1 LKISRLKINSA
12 VLRILGNILG
22 AVAFFGALAYLFA
35 LLFQPQWESGPIEI
49 TPAAFDASQLR
60 SSAQGLEAEPVQY
73 HVPVDYARGSTAP
86 WWPKNESPILA
97 ELVAEGILPPVDERL
112 GPEPLVMEGPEGI
125 GNYGGTWLRL
135 AESRS
140 DALGFATSRLASPA
154 LIRWSPQGY
163 PLVPHLARDWE
174 GSEDQRVWTIR
185 LRQGI
190 RWSDG
195 HPVTSAD
202 LLFSEEARKEI
213 GGRPPRYLLQAG
225 GEVGTMERI
234 DAHTV
239 RFHFP
244 EPNPLFPESLAREA
258 RVLLPS
264 HYLSRYLP
272 ESGDPEFLRREAN
285 RLNLPNARTL
295 YRDRASASNPDCPS
309 LAPWIYAQDQPAA
322 PYLFVRN
329 PYYWAVDTQGNQLP
343 YIDQVQFGER
353 SRAMLAASAYE
364 GSVSM
369 QQRHLRFDDYTLLMS
384 NREAQNYKVFHW
396 TDAGTPWVIF
406 PNLNRAVRANEPA
419 GKWKAALL
427 RDPRFRQALS
437 LGIDREEII
446 EVFFSGV
453 GEPSQP
459 APYPTSPYYDP
470 DLKRLFTEFDSER
483 ANQLLDEVGLNKRD
497 AEGFRTFPDGS
508 RMTWFLDYGGFIDRG
523 ATPFVV
529 DYWQRLGLRTIERAR
544 SGNLLA
550 TERKAMLQD
559 FRIYDV
565 FNIPLLEVAAFV
577 PTTGNNSFAMAYG
590 NWFEHGGLD
599 GVDLS
604 GEGTIVQE
612 PEPGSPIRRAMELY
626 ARALT
631 TIDEEERIQLFRQ
644 VLEISAENVW
654 AIAINSPPPVLTIV
668 RDGFRNVAP
677 SALAAFTF
685 LSVSNIGP
693 ETYFFDDPTGLTP
706 GARAR
711 LKEWLTPK
719 DAGSTIRDEEV
730 VAEVSA
736 PSKKSFPG
744 WIIGLAFVGALGLAA
759 MRYPVVGRRCMVLV
773 PTLTVMS
780 LGIFW
785 IIQIPPGDFVQ
796 MRIAELEA
804 QGDVSA
810 AEEVEELRELFHLD
824 EPVFMQYLRWTGLYW
839 FVSFRPEDTGL
850 LQGNLGRSMAT
861 LQPVNEMVG
870 DRLLL
875 TILISIGTILF
886 TYAMAIPIGIYSAI
900 RQYSVGDYFFTIV
913 GFLGLCIPNFL
924 LALLLMYFSS
934 RFLGIDATGLFSPD
948 YAMQP
953 EWSMGKFLDL
963 LKHIWIPVV
972 VVGTSGTAGMIRVMR
987 GNLIEELRKPYVV
1000 TARAKGVRPASLILR
1015 YPVRLAINP
1024 FISGIGSIFPRLV
1037 SGEAIVAIV
1046 ISLPTVGPMLLTAL
1060 LSQDMY
1066 MAGSLLMFLSV
1077 LGVIGTLVSDLLL
1090 MACDP
1095 RIRVEQ

>member
-1 LKISRLKINSA
+1 M
-12 VLRILGNILG
+12 LRIFGNSIG
-22 AVAFFGALAYLFA
+22 AVGFLCALGYCFA
-35 LLFQPQWESGPIEI
+35 LLFQPDWKRGPVEW
-49 TPAAFDASQLR
+49 
-60 SSAQGLEAEPVQY
+60 SAEAEEAAKLRTSALVLPEDGVQY
-73 HVPVDYARGSTAP
+73 HVPVDYTEGDTAS
-86 WWPKNESPILA
+86 WWPKNEAPILA
-97 ELVAEGILPPVDERL
+97 ELVLEGTLPRVNERI
-112 GPEPLVMEGPEGI
+112 GPEPLVLEGPDGI

-135 AESRS
+135 AEARS
-140 DALGFATSRLASPA
+140 DALGFAANRLASAA
-154 LIRWSPQGY
+154 LIRWSPQGH
-163 PLVPHLARDWE
+163 PLVPHLAKSWE
-174 GSEDQRVWTIR
+174 ASQDQRIWTVA
-185 LRQGI
+185 LRKGI

-195 HPVTSAD
+195 HPVSSD
-202 LLFSEEARKEI
+202 DVLFAELARQEI
-213 GGRPPRYLLQAG
+213 GGRPARYLLQTGATTG
-225 GEVGTMERI
+225 RVEAV

-239 RFHFP
+239 RFHFKD
-244 EPNPLFPESLAREA
+244 PNPLFPEILAREA
-258 RVLLPS
+258 MVLQPS

-272 ESGDPEFLRREAN
+272 ESGDPDFLDREAS
-285 RLNLPNARTL
+285 RLRLPNARTL
-295 YRDRASASNPDCPS
+295 YRDRASFSNPERPS
-309 LAPWIYAQDQPAA
+309 LSPWIYAQDQRTA
-322 PYLFVRN
+322 PFLFVRN
-329 PYYWAVDTQGNQLP
+329 PYYWAVDTKGNQLP

-384 NREAQNYKVFHW
+384 NRKAHGYRVFHW
-396 TDAGTPWVIF
+396 ADAGTPWVIF
-406 PNLNRAVRANEPA
+406 PNLNRAVRADDPA
-419 GKWKAALL
+419 SGWKANLL

-437 LGIDREEII
+437 LGIDRQEII
-446 EVFFSGV
+446 DVLFSGV

-459 APYPTSPYYDP
+459 APYAASPFYDARLSRMFTEYDP
-470 DLKRLFTEFDSER
+470 AR
-483 ANQLLDEVGLNKRD
+483 ANQLLDELGLDQRD
-497 AEGFRTFPDGS
+497 AEGFRTFPDGG

-529 DYWQRLGLRTIERAR
+529 EFWQRLGLRTIERAR

-550 TERKAMLQD
+550 TERGAMLQD

-565 FNIPLLEVAAFV
+565 FNIPLLEVGAFV

-590 NWFEHGGLD
+590 NWFERGGLE
-599 GVDLS
+599 GKDLA
-604 GEGTIVQE
+604 GQGARVQE
-612 PEPGSPIRRAMELY
+612 PEEGSPIRRAMDLY
-626 ARALT
+626 ALALT
-631 TIDEEERIQLFRQ
+631 TIDEKERVQLFKN
-644 VLEISAENVW
+644 VWEISAENVW
-654 AIAINSPPPVLTIV
+654 AISISSPPPVLAIV
-668 RDGFRNVAP
+668 RDGFQNVP
-677 SALAAFTF
+677 SSALSAFTF
-685 LSVSNIGP
+685 LTLSNVGP
-693 ETYFFDDPTGLTP
+693 ETFFFDKPAPLTP
-706 GARAR
+706 GARER
-711 LKEWLTPK
+711 LKEWIS
-719 DAGSTIRDEEV
+719 GRDREAATESSQVSPV
-730 VAEVSA
+730 VAA
-736 PSKKSFPG
+736 PGKNSILG
-744 WIIGLAFVGALGLAA
+744 WVVGIGVLGTFVLAIL
-759 MRYPVVGRRCMVLV
+759 RYPVVGRRCLVLV

-804 QGDVSA
+804 QGDLSA
-810 AEEVEELRELFHLD
+810 IEEVEELREIFHLD
-824 EPVFMQYLRWTGLYW
+824 ESTLMQYLRWSGLYW
-839 FVSFRPEDTGL
+839 FVSFQPEDTGL

-861 LQPVNEMVG
+861 LQPVNDMVG

-875 TILISIGTILF
+875 TVLISIGTILF

-934 RFLGIDATGLFSPD
+934 RFLGIDATGLFSPE

-953 EWSMGKFLDL
+953 EWTTGKFLDL

-987 GNLIEELRKPYVV
+987 GNLLEELRKPYVV

-1015 YPVRLAINP
+1015 YPVRMAINP

-1046 ISLPTVGPMLLTAL
+1046 ISLPTVGPMLLAAL

-1077 LGVIGTLVSDLLL
+1077 LGVLGTLVSDLLL